1 VKELRLGFHRAYVE
15 PNTVP
20 GSKSMT
26 VSAQGDTIGDVLTDY
41 DASRGFGLM
50 RFLGPSSPPC
60 LRRWAANAETLVPVA
75 NPTSLA

>member
-50 RFLGPSSPPC
+50 RFFGALF
-60 LRRWAANAETLVPVA
+60 
-75 NPTSLA
+75 TSLPEALGREC